1 MKSKICIVFIIIFFT
16 VGAMCAQDIRK
27 PTAAGGF
34 YPEKP
39 EELKSMIQTYLSGAE
54 YREFSGKL
62 HAVIVPHAGYAYS
75 GRVAAEAYR
84 QLEGKKYDAVVI
96 VAPSH
101 YESFGGISIY
111 PGDGL
116 ETPLGVVNIDKELAE
131 KIEKSAEIVS
141 FSRRGYGQEHSLEVQ
156 LPFLQ
161 TVLPNTPVVP
171 LVMGYQNFS
180 FSYTLGTALGEVLK
194 DSNVLLIASS
204 DLSHFHPY
212 DEAVRMDNEVVE
224 AIGNY
229 DPFLL
234 SQNVLSGRWEACGG
248 GPIVAVMVAAQT
260 LGANSVEIMQYAN
273 SGDVT
278 GDKTSVVGYV
288 SAVITHKPPKSQQYS
303 LEEREILLNIACE
316 AVENSVRGKA
326 ISPLTSL
333 PGSLTRKSGVFV
345 TLKINGELR
354 GCIGEVFAENPLAFA
369 VQSTAVKS
377 ALEDPRFKPVTE
389 GELPK
394 LEYDISVL
402 SPLRLMENTDEI
414 VIGKHGLLLIN
425 GNYSGLLLPQVP
437 VENEWNRQEFLAYLG
452 LKAGLPQDAWKHP
465 NTMLFIF
472 SAEVFG
478 KDKM

>member
-1 MKSKICIVFIIIFFT
+1 MKTKICIIFIIIFFSA
-16 VGAMCAQDIRK
+16 GAMCAQDIRK
-27 PTAAGGF
+27 PTAAVGF

-39 EELKSMIQTYLSGAE
+39 EELRGMIKSYLADAE

-62 HAVIVPHAGYAYS
+62 HAVIVPHAGYVYS

-84 QLEGKKYDAVVI
+84 QLEGKKYDAIVI
-96 VAPSH
+96 ITPSH
-101 YESFGGISIY
+101 SESFGEISIY

-180 FSYTLGTALGEVLK
+180 FSYTLGTALGEALK
-194 DSNVLLIASS
+194 DANVLLIASS
-204 DLSHFHPY
+204 DLSHYHPY
-212 DEAVRMDNEVVE
+212 DEAVRMDSEVVE
-224 AIGNY
+224 AIRNY

-234 SQNVLSGRWEACGG
+234 SQNVFSGRWEACGG

-260 LGANSVEIMQYAN
+260 FGANSVEIMQYAN
-273 SGDVT
+273 SGDVS
-278 GDKTSVVGYV
+278 GDKSAVVGYL
-288 SAVITHKPPKSQQYS
+288 SAVITSKPPESQQYS
-303 LEEREILLNIACE
+303 FEEREILLNIACE

-326 ISPLTSL
+326 LPSLTSL
-333 PGSLTRKSGVFV
+333 PGSLTRKSGAFV
-345 TLKINGELR
+345 TLKIDGELR

-377 ALEDPRFKPVTE
+377 ALEDPRFEPVTE
-389 GELPK
+389 GELSR

-402 SPLRLMENTDEI
+402 SPLHLMENTDEI

-437 VENEWNRQEFLAYLG
+437 VENEWNRQEFLAYLS
-452 LKAGLPQDAWKHP
+452 LKAGLPQDAWRYP

-478 KDKM
+478 KDEM

>member
-1 MKSKICIVFIIIFFT
+1 MKTKICIVFIIIFFAA
-16 VGAMCAQDIRK
+16 GALYAQDIRK

-34 YPEKP
+34 YPDKP
-39 EELKSMIQTYLSGAE
+39 EELRGMIKSYLAEAE
-54 YREFSGKL
+54 YRQFDGKL
-62 HAVIVPHAGYAYS
+62 HAVIVPHAGYVYS
-75 GRVAAEAYR
+75 GKVAAEAYR
-84 QLEGKKYDAVVI
+84 QLEGKKYDAIVI
-96 VAPSH
+96 VTPSH
-101 YESFGGISIY
+101 YESFLEISIY

-116 ETPLGVVNIDKELAE
+116 KTPLGVVNIDKELAE

-141 FSRRGYGQEHSLEVQ
+141 FSKRGYGQEHSLEVQ

-180 FSYTLGTALGEVLK
+180 FSYTLGTALGEALK
-194 DSNVLLIASS
+194 DANVLLIASS

-212 DEAVRMDNEVVE
+212 DEAVRMDSEVID
-224 AIGNY
+224 AIRNY

-234 SQNVLSGRWEACGG
+234 SQNIFSRRWEACGG
-248 GPIVAVMVAAQT
+248 GPIVAVMVAAQV

-278 GDKTSVVGYV
+278 GDKSSVVGYV
-288 SAVITHKPPKSQQYS
+288 SAAITSKPPKSQQYS
-303 LEEREILLNIACE
+303 GEEREILLNIARE

-326 ISPLTSL
+326 LPPLTSL
-333 PGSLTRKSGVFV
+333 PGPLTRKSGAFV
-345 TLKINGELR
+345 TLKIDGTLR
-354 GCIGEVFAENPLAFA
+354 GCIGEVFADKSLAFA

-377 ALEDPRFKPVTE
+377 ALKDTRFKPVIE
-389 GELPK
+389 EELSK
-394 LEYDISVL
+394 LEYEISVL
-402 SPLRLMENTDEI
+402 SPLRLLENTDEI
-414 VIGKHGLLLIN
+414 VLGKHGLLLIN

-437 VENEWNRQEFLAYLG
+437 VENNWNRQEFLAYLS
-452 LKAGLPQDAWKHP
+452 LKAGLPQDAWKYP
-465 NTMLFIF
+465 NTMLFLF